1 MNQDKIKWSVYVSGA
16 SYGATNQPTKTTQL
30 FLKPRQGYYYY

>member
-16 SYGATNQPTKTTQL
+16 SYGANKQTNQPTQL